1 MLESIAREIELKIH
15 RMRKRV
21 ETNFHHVD
29 MMRAWKGQVAEVT
42 GQ

>member
-21 ETNFHHVD
+21 ESNFHDVD
-29 MMRAWKGQVAEVT
+29 RMRAWKGKVPEVT